1 VAAEQEATPI
11 QTAAAA
17 TPAPTTPLSG
27 SGSATV
33 PVQTTAATTAEAT
46 TAAATT
52 AAATTAAPT
61 RAAISE
67 GATTDGES
75 AAATTGAGSSK
86 TIYLV
91 MDGSVADFGDDRIA
105 AIQSDIAARLKIST
119 SSIIV
124 TVSAG
129 SVIVSVTLPA
139 VAATTLST
147 LISSGAVSSLGGVPV
162 RSKSASDQLPTS
174 PPPPSPKW
182 NATASQAPPPGTP
195 VPIEELPRMEESTP
209 MFTPSPLSRSQ
220 VAIPPVEARSM
231 FGTFA

>member
-1 VAAEQEATPI
+1 
-11 QTAAAA
+11 
-17 TPAPTTPLSG
+17 
-27 SGSATV
+27 
-33 PVQTTAATTAEAT
+33 
-46 TAAATT
+46 
-52 AAATTAAPT
+52 
-61 RAAISE
+61 
-67 GATTDGES
+67 
-75 AAATTGAGSSK
+75 
-86 TIYLV
+86 
-91 MDGSVADFGDDRIA
+91 
-105 AIQSDIAARLKIST
+105 
-119 SSIIV
+119 
-124 TVSAG
+124 
-129 SVIVSVTLPA
+129 

-209 MFTPSPLSRSQ
+209 SPLSRSQ